1 MPQNWSLEESTYQL
15 LKDVERHYFTTDR
28 QVNNNSMLY
37 TTVQTALDGEL
48 ITDATI
54 TVEPSV
60 GLATLALRQ
69 ATLTPAGQDALA
81 ALRQQF
87 EKGDA
92 DV

>member
-15 LKDVERHYFTTDR
+15 LKDIERHYFTTDR
-28 QVNNNSMLY
+28 QVNHNSMLY

-48 ITDATI
+48 IKDVQI
-54 TVEPSV
+54 TPIPSV
-60 GLATLALRQ
+60 GLATLALSQ
-69 ATLTPAGQDALA
+69 ANLTPAGTEALT

-87 EKGDA
+87 EKDDA

>member
-15 LKDVERHYFTTDR
+15 LKDIDRHYFTTDR
-28 QVNNNSMLY
+28 QVNHNSMLY

-48 ITDATI
+48 IQGVTI
-54 TVEPSV
+54 TPEPSI
-60 GLATLALRQ
+60 GLAILALRQ
-69 ATLTPAGQDALA
+69 ATLTTAGQAALA

-87 EKGDA
+87 EKDDA